1 MTAPTVRPGFLPYG
15 RQSIDEDD
23 IAAVAQVLRG
33 DWLTTGPE
41 VARFE
46 VDFAAAVDAPIAVVC
61 NSGTAA
67 LHMAAHALGIG
78 PGDLAIVPAVTFL
91 ASANA
96 IRYLGGE
103 VMFCDVDPDSGLMTP
118 QALADALGRAAGRR
132 VKAVI
137 PVHLRGVTVD
147 LKAIGD
153 VAERIGAAI
162 VEDACHALGTT
173 YMANGRPHRVGACA
187 HTEMACF
194 SLHPVKTIAMGEG
207 GVVTTRDPATADKL
221 RRFRT
226 HGMESNPERWTE
238 RDLGFEGDT
247 PAPWYYEMREPGFNY
262 RATDFACALGRS
274 QLRKLDAFTLRRR
287 QLTERYLKLLPALA
301 PHVRAPITPADCD
314 PALHLFS
321 VRIDFAGLGLKRGA
335 VMRGL
340 RDRGIGTQVH
350 YIPVNRQP
358 YYRARYGSLELPG
371 ADRYYAET
379 LSLPLFPGMAD
390 TDVERVVETLG
401 SVLGLSV

>member
-1 MTAPTVRPGFLPYG
+1 MTATAVRPAFLPYG

-23 IAAVAQVLRG
+23 IAAVAEVLRG
-33 DWLTTGPE
+33 DWLTTGPS

-46 VDFAAAVDAPIAVVC
+46 DDFAKAVDARHAVVC

-78 PGDLAIVPAVTFL
+78 PADVAIVPAITFL
-91 ASANA
+91 ATANA

-118 QALADALGRAAGRR
+118 QSLSDAFGRAAGRR
-132 VKAVI
+132 VKAVL

-147 LKAIGD
+147 LTAIGD
-153 VAERIGAAI
+153 LAERAGAMI

-173 YMANGRPHRVGACA
+173 YTANGASHRVGACA
-187 HTEMACF
+187 QTAMACF

-207 GVVTTRDPATADKL
+207 GVVTTNDAATAEKL
-221 RRFRT
+221 RRFRA
-226 HGMESNPERWTE
+226 HGMEADPQRWTQ
-238 RDLGFEGDT
+238 RDLAFEGDA
-247 PAPWYYEMREPGFNY
+247 PAPWYYEMSEPGFNY

-274 QLRKLDAFTLRRR
+274 QLRKLDAFTRRRR
-287 QLTERYLKLLPALA
+287 QLTERYLQILPTLA
-301 PHVRAPITPADCD
+301 PHVRAPIIPEGCD
-314 PALHLFS
+314 PALHLFA
-321 VRIDFAGLGLKRGA
+321 VRIDFAGLGLQRGA
-335 VMRGL
+335 VMRAL
-340 RDRGIGTQVH
+340 RERGIGTQVH

-358 YYRARYGSLELPG
+358 YYRARYGALDLPG

-379 LSLPLFPGMAD
+379 LSLPLFPAMAD
-390 TDVERVVETLG
+390 TDVERVVEALG
-401 SVLGLSV
+401 SVLGLVV